1 MNIKQRDKLLLQE
14 SYFKLMHLLSP
25 YFAQVVL
32 NRLKDTYIS
41 PQLEMAWDIQ
51 FFRVCT
57 VSSYLINI
65 PCLLL
70 KHFQKCLGSCP
81 FASYISFAGIH
92 SCGHSICLHH
102 FPWLWSSAIWLGS
115 IALIAWRIFTTILLQ
130 QLLEPH
136 TNGASLSWTHL
147 PELWF
152 A

>member
-51 FFRVCT
+51 FFRICT

-70 KHFQKCLGSCP
+70 KHFQTCLGSCP
-81 FASYISFAGIH
+81 CASYF
-92 SCGHSICLHH
+92 ICRNSL
-102 FPWLWSSAIWLGS
+102 LWSFHLSSPFPLT
-115 IALIAWRIFTTILLQ
+115 LIKCHLAGKHCTHCLKNFYNHTSTTAFGT
-130 QLLEPH
+130 PY
-136 TNGASLSWTHL
+136 
-147 PELWF
+147 
-152 A
+152 